1 MYYPAVW
8 VHLPVFDPSTGRNKT
23 TFLLL

>member
-8 VHLPVFDPSTGRNKT
+8 VHLPMFDPSTGRKQT
-23 TFLLL
+23 KFLLL